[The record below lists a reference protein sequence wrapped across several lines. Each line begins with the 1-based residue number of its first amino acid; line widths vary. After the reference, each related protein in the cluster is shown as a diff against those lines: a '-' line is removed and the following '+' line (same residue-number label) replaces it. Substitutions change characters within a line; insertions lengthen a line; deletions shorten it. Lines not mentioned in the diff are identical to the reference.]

1 MIFTF
6 MACDKKILYRKLKKK
21 GCCELLGAMKA
32 FVVVLWLVGGVGEQ
46 EVVPFYSET
55 RGTSK
60 CVKFVLALLDSIGI
74 FSPHWFQRVTC

>member
-1 MIFTF
+1 
-6 MACDKKILYRKLKKK
+6 
-21 GCCELLGAMKA
+21 MKA